1 MIEHNIM
8 VAVRDPES
16 VESLIRLACETAVG
30 MGGKVVALYVMEVG
44 PGLPLDAD
52 GILDETAEQILDR
65 AQQAATAFGM
75 AISKLLVRAR
85 QAGPAIVT
93 EAEEHGAELLI
104 LGYHGS
110 HGLSEIL
117 LGSTVKYVARHAPCR
132 MIIQVSPMLV
142 RQRDD
147 ATIRHAVG
155 LRPTCVS
162 CSALG

>member
-16 VESLIRLACETAVG
+16 LESLIRLACETAVG
-30 MGGKVVALYVMEVG
+30 MGGKIVALHVLEVG

-52 GILDETAEQILDR
+52 GILDETAKQILDR
-65 AQQAATAFGM
+65 AQQAATTFGM
-75 AISKLLVRAR
+75 PVSKLLVSAR
-85 QAGPAIVT
+85 QAGPAIVR

-132 MIIQVSPMLV
+132 TIMHVLPMLV
-142 RQRDD
+142 RQRDE

-155 LRPTCVS
+155 LGPTCVS
-162 CSALG
+162 CNAQG